1 MIQEISCRKW
11 NFVSLMTFSLLNW
24 LLLLKEMCAGFSH
37 FFAISSAHQ
46 QQQKRGESSF
56 EWHIYLYI
64 RTERFCVD
72 ERNWPKYREKLCEL
86 WLITTNISVRQF
98 NLYSMFIVLID
109 WLIKKTT
116 ILWSVIVWNVWM
128 IRIVIARE
136 PIRVNANV
144 TRSGGK

>member
-1 MIQEISCRKW
+1 MKFCVINDFFIAELIVAIERNVRWVFPFFCNLFGSSTTTETRRKFIWMTYIS
-11 NFVSLMTFSLLNW
+11 
-24 LLLLKEMCAGFSH
+24 
-37 FFAISSAHQ
+37 
-46 QQQKRGESSF
+46 
-56 EWHIYLYI
+56 I